1 MSRSNGE
8 RSLADITRKRRT
20 AQRVKDRALRASLGV
35 KPAAVAETPAAAPAK
50 KAAKPAKG

>member
-20 AQRVKDRALRASLGV
+20 AQRVKDRALRASLGI
-35 KPAAVAETPAAAPAK
+35 KPAAPAETPAAPAK